1 MAPVQQLLVPRA
13 AHPPCRPRRRGR
25 RPRGPSGE
33 RAVRGIRP
41 SSFGDSGP
49 VDSAHHSGPDSG
61 PCVPWDPRGA
71 SPSPPFLRW
80 PRKNGSGGVEAGLR
94 AGLAG
99 VERVAVVEVG
109 VEAVAQAAA
118 AVPLAQEVQ
127 ASGGAGGGRFK
138 GRAAV
143 YRYGGRRWWILW
155 RGCGGGLASTGSCCN
170 AGPNVCG
177 HVSHAFSLR
186 PPCSPF
192 VMAPP

>member
-1 MAPVQQLLVPRA
+1 M
-13 AHPPCRPRRRGR
+13 
-25 RPRGPSGE
+25 
-33 RAVRGIRP
+33 
-41 SSFGDSGP
+41 D
-49 VDSAHHSGPDSG
+49 SGPDSG

-138 GRAAV
+138 VRAAV

-186 PPCSPF
+186 PPCPPF